1 LGTAAFLSPEQVSGR
16 PVTSA
21 SDIYALGLVM
31 LEALTGRREYQGTSI
46 EAALA
51 RLSRTAVIDAALPS
65 MWRALLADMTAMDPQ
80 DRPTAAQVAAVL
92 RGGPLL
98 PRSDVSLM
106 AGLDAVG
113 LADPNSLSQPTKAF
127 TGDAFGAAI
136 SDATTSVL
144 HAKVGVSRR
153 YKATAAAVG
162 LVALA
167 AIGVAIASSA
177 TNDRST
183 PPASVVTTSPT
194 VASTQLDQDLVRL
207 RQLVKP

>member
-1 LGTAAFLSPEQVSGR
+1 MRWVLC
-16 PVTSA
+16 
-21 SDIYALGLVM
+21 M
-31 LEALTGRREYQGTSI
+31 LEALTGRREYQGTTV

-51 RLSRTAVIDAALPS
+51 RLSRTAIIDAALPS

-98 PRSDVSLM
+98 PRSEVSLV
-106 AGLDAVG
+106 AGRGAVG
-113 LADPNSLSQPTKAF
+113 LTDPKSLSQPTKAF

-144 HAKVGVSRR
+144 HTEVGISRR
-153 YKATAAAVG
+153 HKAIAAAVG

-177 TNDRST
+177 TNNRST
-183 PPASVVTTSPT
+183 PPAGVVTTSPT
-194 VASTQLDQDLVRL
+194 AASTQLDQDLARL